1 MTTVVHVACYG
12 STSLRERVVH
22 DRRLGDYDLFV
33 QRTRLPG
40 RNPGWAKLYGSD
52 YGTKG
57 AINLEWDADTRT
69 LLARVVT
76 RAKGKPD
83 VIVGRFVAYLL
94 GRHRG
99 RIRSI
104 TVHPE

>member
-12 STSLRERVVH
+12 STSLRDRVVH
-22 DRRLGDYDLFV
+22 DKRLADYALFV
-33 QRTRLPG
+33 SRTRMPG

-52 YGTKG
+52 YGIKG
-57 AINLEWDADTRT
+57 AINLEWDGDTRT

-76 RAKGKPD
+76 RGKGKPD
-83 VIVGRFVAYLL
+83 VVVGSFVAYLL
-94 GRHRG
+94 GRHRA